1 MEDSSDIGWF
11 QAPGNLGF
19 AVLGL
24 LYGEGDFGRSVA
36 LAVNCGDDTDCTAGT
51 VGAILGI
58 INGRSGIPEKWCA
71 PIGDGIRTCSI
82 ENVGRT
88 CLLNVPATLTELT
101 DRVVCCAELAAF
113 EDPELL
119 AFSDRAGRIQHLQ
132 SVWRHFYRVSR
143 RCFSRNL
150 TGHANS
156 IPPFGRADMAPLCD
170 CRGCH
175 RKSTRLRL
183 ADSVFSFLNYSERS
197 YLYESKAKRPG
208 I

>member
-1 MEDSSDIGWF
+1 MLIKTIAYCFFCICAGSAVS
-11 QAPGNLGF
+11 AGF
-19 AVLGL
+19 
-24 LYGEGDFGRSVA
+24 VA
-36 LAVNCGDDTDCTAGT
+36 FITM
-51 VGAILGI
+51 LGI
-58 INGRSGIPEKWCA
+58 FDKLAEQMKSGKGVHRIDHRRCHAWKCCVSV
-71 PIGDGIRTCSI
+71 RT
-82 ENVGRT
+82 
-88 CLLNVPATLTELT
+88 P
-101 DRVVCCAELAAF
+101 D
-113 EDPELL
+113 
-119 AFSDRAGRIQHLQ
+119 SDRAGRIQHLQ

-183 ADSVFSFLNYSERS
+183 ADSVFPFLNYSERS

>member
-1 MEDSSDIGWF
+1 MLIKTIAYCFFCICAGSAVS
-11 QAPGNLGF
+11 AGF
-19 AVLGL
+19 
-24 LYGEGDFGRSVA
+24 VA
-36 LAVNCGDDTDCTAGT
+36 FITM
-51 VGAILGI
+51 LGI
-58 INGRSGIPEKWCA
+58 FDKLAEQMKCCVSV
-71 PIGDGIRTCSI
+71 RT
-82 ENVGRT
+82 
-88 CLLNVPATLTELT
+88 P
-101 DRVVCCAELAAF
+101 D
-113 EDPELL
+113 
-119 AFSDRAGRIQHLQ
+119 SDRAGRIQHLQ

-183 ADSVFSFLNYSERS
+183 ADSVFPFLNYSERS